1 MPNAEQFDRA
11 KLYTTGLFIDG
22 YILYT
27 NNNSI
32 HIITQIKNYII

>member
-1 MPNAEQFDRA
+1 MPNVEQFDRA

-22 YILYT
+22 YILY